1 MSRRRFQLNRRN
13 VLRGFGGFCVGLPF
27 LELLRGEPAQAQE
40 APKRYMIAF
49 AGSSLGMDSRD
60 MVVPEN
66 EGALDPQNLT
76 RGLLPL
82 GDLGITD
89 ACSIV
94 SNLQIPWNP
103 DGQRG
108 PGERAIQWHSSSL
121 SPLLSGMRSADGGSE
136 AVQGPTSDW
145 MVAEQ
150 IGGPT
155 LATRPVLTYRV
166 QAAFYRGTNGT
177 GGTRGQM
184 SARLNDGNLERI
196 TPQFS
201 PKLAFQDLFT
211 GFTPPDP
218 AEAAEAQFLLSRR
231 RSVIDLVKG
240 DTERL
245 LPRLGAADKIRL
257 ERHFDEL
264 RALENKLN
272 ATNVPGG
279 SNCEMLP
286 DPGEDPPI
294 GGAIDNG
301 DTGGYANNGA
311 WSNEEL
317 RAEIMV
323 DLIHMAFACDL
334 SRSASLMFSYAQCFL
349 NMNPV
354 YGYPSDLHELG
365 HYSVGG
371 GDTGAN
377 AVADGIAWHVKHFGR
392 LAQKLRDTEELDGS
406 NLLDHTAMVLL
417 FEGGWGFD
425 PEQNN
430 QGSAHSSENMAVLV
444 AGKAGGLN
452 QSGGKHIRTNQA
464 HPVQCINTAM
474 QAVGVN
480 QELGEVTG
488 GVSELIG

>member
-1 MSRRRFQLNRRN
+1 MTRRRFELNRRN
-13 VLRGFGGFCVGLPF
+13 VLRGLGGFCVGLPF
-27 LELLRGEPAQAQE
+27 LELLRGQPAQAQE
-40 APKRYMIAF
+40 VPKRYMVAF
-49 AGSSLGMDSRD
+49 AGSSLGMDGRD
-60 MVVPEN
+60 KVVPES
-66 EGALDPQNLT
+66 EGLLDPQNLS

-82 GDLGITD
+82 GDLGVTD

-94 SNLQIPWNP
+94 SNLEIPWAA

-108 PGERAIQWHSSSL
+108 PGERAIQWHSSSVC
-121 SPLLSGMRSADGGSE
+121 PLLSGMRSAAGTE

-145 MVAEQ
+145 VVAEQ

-155 LATRPVLTYRV
+155 LASRPVLTYRV

-184 SARLNDGNLERI
+184 SARMNDGNLERI

-231 RSVIDLVKG
+231 KSVIDLVKG

-245 LPRLGAADKIRL
+245 LPKLGAADRVRL

-264 RALENKLN
+264 RAFENKLQSVDLPEGT
-272 ATNVPGG
+272 A
-279 SNCEMLP
+279 CELLP
-286 DPGEDPPI
+286 NPGEDPI
-294 GGAIDNG
+294 VGGAVDNG
-301 DTGGYANNGA
+301 NTGGYESNGA
-311 WSNEEL
+311 WSDEEL

-365 HYSVGG
+365 HYSMGG
-371 GDTGAN
+371 GDDGAN
-377 AVADGIAWHVKHFGR
+377 AVADGIGWHVKHFGR
-392 LAQKLRDTEELDGS
+392 LVKKLRETEELDGS

-452 QSGGKHIRTNQA
+452 QGGGKHIRTNKA
-464 HPVQCINTAM
+464 HPVRCINTAM
-474 QAVGVN
+474 QAVGVET
-480 QELGEVTG
+480 QLGEVSG
-488 GVSELIG
+488 GISELVG

>member
-13 VLRGFGGFCVGLPF
+13 VLRGLGGICVGLPF
-27 LELLRGEPAQAQE
+27 LELLRGKPAQAQE
-40 APKRYMIAF
+40 VPKRYVVAF

-60 MVVPEN
+60 MVVPQA

-82 GDLGITD
+82 GDLGLTD

-94 SNLQIPWNP
+94 SNLEIPWNG

-108 PGERAIQWHSSSL
+108 PGERALRWHSSSVC
-121 SPLLSGMRSADGGSE
+121 PLLSGMRSANGNDE

-145 MVAEQ
+145 VVAEQ

-155 LATRPVLTYRV
+155 LMTRPVLTYRV

-184 SARLNDGNLERI
+184 SARLNGGNLERI

-211 GFTPPDP
+211 GFAPPDP
-218 AEAAEAQFLLSRR
+218 AEAAAAQFLLSRR

-264 RALENKLN
+264 RALENKLQG
-272 ATNVPGG
+272 TDLPDGTG
-279 SNCEMLP
+279 CELLP
-286 DPGEDPPI
+286 DPGEDPAI

-301 DTGGYANNGA
+301 DTGGYASNGA
-311 WSNEEL
+311 WSDEER

-377 AVADGIAWHVKHFGR
+377 AVADGIAWHVKHWGR

-425 PEQNN
+425 PEQSN

-452 QSGGKHIRTNQA
+452 QSGGKHVRTNRA

-488 GVSELIG
+488 TVSELIG